1 MERIEDGTESAVV
14 LSMSDNLWLRWK
26 LGIRIFLYIDLY
38 IDSSVTKGI
47 LGDKLSFGGRMI
59 MK

>member
-1 MERIEDGTESAVV
+1 MERIEDGAKSAVV